1 MSGPHVTYGTLVKD
15 EGDMVGHVAY
25 ALYKRDKLSF
35 IQAVRDEKGRAPTD
49 EEVWAFIVSSN
60 LGLRID
66 AYRSEAEQA
75 LQVLSGELLQGAA
88 EELGRQYQQEL
99 TQQLQKAKSFF
110 RAVAESL
117 LANLLAVAVIA
128 LVAVVLYGTRIGFVG
143 LAADV
148 FGYEVKARVD

>member
-1 MSGPHVTYGTLVKD
+1 MSGPHLTYRTLVKD

-35 IQAVRDEKGRAPTD
+35 VEAIRAEKGREPTE

-75 LQVLSGELLQGAA
+75 LQTLSGELLQGASD
-88 EELGRQYQQEL
+88 ELGRQYQQEL
-99 TQQLQKAKSFF
+99 NRQLLKAKSSL

-117 LANLLAVAVIA
+117 FANLLAVAVIA
-128 LVAVVLYGTRIGFVG
+128 LVAVVLYGTRIGFVN

-148 FGYEVKARVD
+148 FGYEVSTRVD

>member
-1 MSGPHVTYGTLVKD
+1 
-15 EGDMVGHVAY
+15 MVGHVAY

-35 IQAVRDEKGRAPTD
+35 IQAIRDEKGRAPT
-49 EEVWAFIVSSN
+49 EEELWAFIVSSN

-75 LQVLSGELLQGAA
+75 LQVLSGEVLQGTAD
-88 EELGRQYQQEL
+88 ELGRQYQREL
-99 TQQLQKAKSFF
+99 TQQLLKAKPLL

-117 LANLLAVAVIA
+117 LANLLAVAVVA
-128 LVAVVLYGTRIGFVG
+128 LVAVVLYGTRIGFVS

-148 FGYEVKARVD
+148 FGYEVKALVD